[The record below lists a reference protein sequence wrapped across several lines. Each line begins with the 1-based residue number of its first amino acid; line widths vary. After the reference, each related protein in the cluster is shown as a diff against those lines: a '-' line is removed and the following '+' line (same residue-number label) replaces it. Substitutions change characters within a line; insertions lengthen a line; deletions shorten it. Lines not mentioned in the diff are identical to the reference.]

1 MTKKNI
7 CTAKQ
12 KTPRPVG
19 MIMSTFHSAEKL
31 RRENSALRRILRK
44 HGLTDVAIRRLLIA
58 SKKSDPEQEMSES
71 LLRTCC
77 EEFLKRLNAI
87 DVERELASLP
97 EGTPPSLSN

>member
-1 MTKKNI
+1 M
-7 CTAKQ
+7 AKR

-19 MIMSTFHSAEKL
+19 IIMSIFHSAEKL
-31 RRENSALRRILRK
+31 RRENAALRSILRK
-44 HGLTDVAIRRLLIA
+44 HGVNDVAIRRLLIA
-58 SKKSDPEQEMSES
+58 SKKLDAEEELSES
-71 LLRTCC
+71 LLRQCC